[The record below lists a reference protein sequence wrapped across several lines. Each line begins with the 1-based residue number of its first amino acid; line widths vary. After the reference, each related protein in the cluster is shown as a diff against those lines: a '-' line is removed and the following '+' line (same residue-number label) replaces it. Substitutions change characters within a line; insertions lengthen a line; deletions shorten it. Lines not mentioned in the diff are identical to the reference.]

1 MKPHILKRLR
11 RSFYDTHD
19 AICRATG
26 RKPLPDDKAPS
37 ERDIRQVLT
46 WLQRG
51 RAWAMRSTR
60 GARRLKQ
67 QRTKYMHWLRCLKVG
82 DVVGPCYDG
91 KSSRKRRGVVV
102 KRMGKGVVFVSFVQ
116 WASDDLEPK
125 VVKFKRGKGWGN
137 WYYSLRRWTAKDSE
151 DMASA
156 AEAVTKELRAVMADM
171 EGVEA

>member
-1 MKPHILKRLR
+1 
-11 RSFYDTHD
+11 
-19 AICRATG
+19 
-26 RKPLPDDKAPS
+26 
-37 ERDIRQVLT
+37 
-46 WLQRG
+46 
-51 RAWAMRSTR
+51 
-60 GARRLKQ
+60 
-67 QRTKYMHWLRCLKVG
+67 MHWLRSLKVGDVVG

-137 WYYSLRRWTAKDSE
+137 WYYSLRRWTEKDSE

-171 EGVEA
+171 EGRNF